1 MIWNCLSLG
10 AILDSQFQNSHSAL
24 VSVQILTWTQLVCL
38 RAISE
43 ELIKA
48 LLEKLYSSHQN
59 DLKSMIG
66 HRVKSSFWR
75 AKGQLIAEKLNKSGL
90 PWQNRAEL
98 HQVHVHKEPS
108 GEFGCMFLPMRHCKR
123 VDVQGRE
130 CHLHLQLLGKRRRQ
144 AKNR

>member
-1 MIWNCLSLG
+1 M
-10 AILDSQFQNSHSAL
+10 DSQFQNSHSAL

-75 AKGQLIAEKLNKSGL
+75 AKGQLVAEKLNKRGL

-98 HQVHVHKEPS
+98 HRVHVHEDKW
-108 GEFGCMFLPMRHCKR
+108 R
-123 VDVQGRE
+123 VW
-130 CHLHLQLLGKRRRQ
+130 LHVSPHETLQKS
-144 AKNR
+144 